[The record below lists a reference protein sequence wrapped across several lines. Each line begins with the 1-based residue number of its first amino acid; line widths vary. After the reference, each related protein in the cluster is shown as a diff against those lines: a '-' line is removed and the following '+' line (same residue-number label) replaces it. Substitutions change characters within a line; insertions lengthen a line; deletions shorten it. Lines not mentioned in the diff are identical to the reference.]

1 MCSRYNFIDCP
12 ASGLNSAIL
21 LMSLPAV
28 MDPRLLPAVVM
39 TDPRH
44 HVTGNAYT
52 RFRV

>member
-1 MCSRYNFIDCP
+1 
-12 ASGLNSAIL
+12 
-21 LMSLPAV
+21 MSLPAV

-52 RFRV
+52 HVTGNAYTHVTGNAWFRV